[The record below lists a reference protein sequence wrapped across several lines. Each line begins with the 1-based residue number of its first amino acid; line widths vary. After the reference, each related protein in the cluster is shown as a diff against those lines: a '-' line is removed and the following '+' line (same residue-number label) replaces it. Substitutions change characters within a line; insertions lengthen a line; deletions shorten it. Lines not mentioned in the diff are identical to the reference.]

1 MGEPHPMG
9 IMAEPLELL
18 AALQALGTID
28 RVPTAP
34 EEAEAQRRAGGR
46 ALWRLECAQHLAGAV
61 EMQVLMAGGAA
72 ANAGHDHTA
81 ITRAGRELYG
91 GAGAGDDATRVG
103 VLMAMTHRLV
113 DQVMLLTAR
122 LRRGDADDGLSPL
135 VMPSLLVALGLQGLL
150 KAAVDEGQGQEA
162 RPRAGLPEVVEQLR
176 GAADVLETMTPSM
189 PPTA

>member
-1 MGEPHPMG
+1 MG

-18 AALQALGTID
+18 AALQALGTIH

-61 EMQVLMAGGAA
+61 EMQVLMAGGGAA
-72 ANAGHDHTA
+72 DAGHDHTA

-91 GAGAGDDATRVG
+91 GAAAGDDATRVG

-135 VMPSLLVALGLQGLL
+135 VMPSLLVALGLDGLL
-150 KAAVDEGQGQEA
+150 RAAVDEGHGQKA
-162 RPRAGLPEVVEQLR
+162 HPRAGLPEVVEQLR
-176 GAADVLETMTPSM
+176 GAADVLETMTPLV